1 MSKRTLH
8 LNLNLG
14 ASGHPTAFID
24 GGYFA
29 RVAQIAEGGLFDSV
43 FLANISGLRGGSP
56 AQGLDP
62 IVTLTLMAS
71 ATSRIGLIGT
81 ISATLNHP
89 YSIARWFASLEHV
102 SNGRVGWNVV
112 TTRNKNEGLNYGFDP
127 LPDREAR
134 YARAAES
141 IEVVQALWDSWQP
154 GAIVDEPAGPAHFD
168 SARIKPINYA
178 GEHFS
183 VAGPLQL
190 PSYRRTRPLITQA
203 GGSDEGIEVAAR
215 YADAVFTSQLYI
227 EPAQE
232 YYRDLRAALARNG
245 RDPESVSVLP
255 GLNPVLVATDEEAR
269 RLTEGG
275 EGPAD
280 PAGQLPGFA
289 QWAGVDPAALSLDG
303 PFPLELLRPSDPT
316 FGSVG
321 FDRSVRLFLEHNRDR
336 PVRELIA
343 DRWRSG
349 RAGGHRAVVGTPEQI
364 ADDLE
369 QWFVGRA
376 ADGFIMGFGR
386 LPHDLE
392 QFTEHVV
399 PLLQKKGIFRREYA
413 ETTIRERYQAA

>member
-127 LPDREAR
+127 LPDRETR

-141 IEVVQALWDSWQP
+141 IEVVKALWDSWQP
-154 GAIVDEPAGPAHFD
+154 GAIVDEPTGPAHFD
-168 SARIKPINYA
+168 TARMKPINYA

-190 PSYRRTRPLITQA
+190 PSYPRTRPLITQA
-203 GGSDEGIEVAAR
+203 GGSDEGVEVAAG
-215 YADAVFTSQLYI
+215 YADAVFTSQPYL

-245 RDPESVSVLP
+245 RDPDSVSVLP

-275 EGPAD
+275 EGPD
-280 PAGQLPGFA
+280 PAKQLPGFA
-289 QWAGVDPAALSLDG
+289 QWAGVDPAALNLDG

-321 FDRSVRLFLEHNRDR
+321 FARSVRLFLEHNRDR

-369 QWFVGRA
+369 QWFVSRA
-376 ADGFIMGFGR
+376 ADGFVMGFGR

-392 QFTEHVV
+392 QFIEHVV

-413 ETTIRERYQAA
+413 EITIRERYQAA